1 MRQINLPSRTESA
14 ALPRGGRL
22 TLLIVDHEPLTR
34 SALVSLCAASVGV
47 QVIGEAD
54 SGIAAIDA
62 AEKLHPDVMLLDAEL
77 PDMTGFEVLRA
88 ARRKADPL
96 AIMVSTQAS
105 REAPAFNAGVIDYLV
120 KPIGAAR
127 FAESID
133 RARLRRRSNVTR
145 LETRH
150 ALPHPTPGRAPL
162 EAPETIPTLLVG
174 ERQRRLYVLKPEA
187 IEYIEAHDNYV
198 KFHAGNV
205 EFIRRDTVTRLA
217 TELTGFGF
225 LRIARSVL
233 INVRAI
239 VYAQRVG
246 RRTYAFTLN
255 SGSCLQSGA
264 TYLEAIL
271 RILPLAPVGAARSR
285 LQRD

>member
-1 MRQINLPSRTESA
+1 
-14 ALPRGGRL
+14 
-22 TLLIVDHEPLTR
+22 LIVAHEPLTR
-34 SALVSLCAASVGV
+34 SALVSLCEDSTGV
-47 QVIGEAD
+47 QVVGEAD
-54 SGIAAIDA
+54 SGIAAINA
-62 AEKLHPDVMLLDAEL
+62 VEKLQPDVMLLDEEL
-77 PDMTGFEVLRA
+77 PDMTGFELLRV
-88 ARRKADPL
+88 ARRRADPL
-96 AIMVSTQAS
+96 AIMLSAQAA
-105 REAPAFNAGVIDYLV
+105 REAPALNAGVIDHLL
-120 KPIGAAR
+120 KPVDAAR

-150 ALPHPTPGRAPL
+150 VLPQPAPAREVL
-162 EAPETIPTLLVG
+162 EAPEGIPTLLVG
-174 ERQRRLYVLKPEA
+174 ERQHRLYVLKPEA

-246 RRTYAFTLN
+246 RGTYAFTLN

-271 RILPLAPVGAARSR
+271 RILPLAPVSAARSR
-285 LQRD
+285 QRD